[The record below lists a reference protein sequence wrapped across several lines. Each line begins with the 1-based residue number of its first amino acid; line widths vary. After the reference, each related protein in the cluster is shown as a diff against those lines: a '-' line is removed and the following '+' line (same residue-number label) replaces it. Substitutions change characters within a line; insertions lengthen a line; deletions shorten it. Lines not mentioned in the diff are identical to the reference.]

1 MGKMQLIVPCLFG
14 LEGLAADELRRLNM
28 ENVTA
33 ENGRVLFSGDCHALA
48 RANLCLRTGERVLIL
63 LAQYFAFTSGPA
75 QGFSLLTGTFAN
87 WDFAKAGELLTAML
101 GSFEWYLVIASMVI
115 VLIVDLA
122 CEAGVDVNGKLAKG
136 NFMLR
141 WAVLI
146 AMILAVLLFGCYGAD
161 FDGAAFLYTNF

>member
-1 MGKMQLIVPCLFG
+1 MEATNRGEARLAAAEAAGAAIVPWLSWRDRLPEYDLVFNTVPALLLG
-14 LEGLAADELRRLNM
+14 EAELRRLR
-28 ENVTA
+28 
-33 ENGRVLFSGDCHALA
+33 GG
-48 RANLCLRTGERVLIL
+48 
-63 LAQYFAFTSGPA
+63 
-75 QGFSLLTGTFAN
+75 
-87 WDFAKAGELLTAML
+87 
-101 GSFEWYLVIASMVI
+101 